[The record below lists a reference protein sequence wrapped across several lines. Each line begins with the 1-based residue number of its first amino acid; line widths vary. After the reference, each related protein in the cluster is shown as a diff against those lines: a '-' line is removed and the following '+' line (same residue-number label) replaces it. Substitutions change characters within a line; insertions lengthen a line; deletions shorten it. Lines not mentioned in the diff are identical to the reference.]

1 LIYLIETTSYSLLMR
16 RNPQVRAR
24 VTALQSAD
32 RAVICPITR
41 GEILIGSGGGDQ
53 RYGFSEGDGVK
64 H

>member
-1 LIYLIETTSYSLLMR
+1 MIYLIKTTSYSLLMR

-41 GEILIGSGGGDQ
+41 EADNMSKHLIHRDE
-53 RYGFSEGDGVK
+53 GFGTLISAS
-64 H
+64 